1 MKSVLSVWTMQWLQR
16 PWEQAVNTAI
26 FSLQGGPYLK
36 LLTFLFL
43 KTRHFC
49 RQYTLLIDSTE
60 PTQTSCICL
69 CKHTHWSQKRALDPG
84 VTQVPCRHRGSE
96 QLSHLSVPRGD
107 SETVSPKA
115 SRLEITLSC
124 EVEHNNID
132 LFPTPHSRFGSWQKY
147 KLCLCFVN
155 FPVFY

>member
-1 MKSVLSVWTMQWLQR
+1 MKTVPSVWTMQWLQR

-49 RQYTLLIDSTE
+49 RQHTLLTDSTE

-69 CKHTHWSQKRALDPG
+69 CKHTHWSQRGHWILELLKFPAGTGSLNSWAISQSPE
-84 VTQVPCRHRGSE
+84 VTLRQFP
-96 QLSHLSVPRGD
+96 PRPPD
-107 SETVSPKA
+107 WKSPWA
-115 SRLEITLSC
+115 VRWNTI
-124 EVEHNNID
+124 ID
-132 LFPTPHSRFGSWQKY
+132 LFPTPHSIFGSWQKY